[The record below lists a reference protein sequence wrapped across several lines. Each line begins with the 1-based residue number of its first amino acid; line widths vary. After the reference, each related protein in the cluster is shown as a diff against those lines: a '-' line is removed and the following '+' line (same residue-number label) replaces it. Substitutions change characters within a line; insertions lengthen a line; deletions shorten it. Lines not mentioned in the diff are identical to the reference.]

1 MRGCDSIS
9 TGKPYPSIIK
19 GLGELIACMCMCDV
33 CGGVGWGA
41 EGGSSR
47 LSGKNLQVCTVQQLK
62 AMLKEMNL
70 PLKGNKV
77 LS

>member
-1 MRGCDSIS
+1 
-9 TGKPYPSIIK
+9 
-19 GLGELIACMCMCDV
+19 V

-70 PLKGNKV
+70 PLKGNKEE
-77 LS
+77 LIARLLKEQKR

>member
-1 MRGCDSIS
+1 M
-9 TGKPYPSIIK
+9 IK
-19 GLGELIACMCMCDV
+19 GLGELIAYM
-33 CGGVGWGA
+33 WGA

>member
-1 MRGCDSIS
+1 LKRANTANGS
-9 TGKPYPSIIK
+9 TPDRK
-19 GLGELIACMCMCDV
+19 E
-33 CGGVGWGA
+33 
-41 EGGSSR
+41 EGSSR

>member
-1 MRGCDSIS
+1 M
-9 TGKPYPSIIK
+9 IK
-19 GLGELIACMCMCDV
+19 GNSIV
-33 CGGVGWGA
+33 CGSLFADGA
-41 EGGSSR
+41 SIR

-77 LS
+77 LY